1 MSTPVQSRRFASPL
15 TTSGLPSTADITHR
29 DDHFRKVPKA
39 DLQLRANV
47 RYYLTS
53 GDWIARGAYAA
64 FEAVIEHQLL
74 VLAPLH

>member
-1 MSTPVQSRRFASPL
+1 VLDPEGPIRE
-15 TTSGLPSTADITHR
+15 ADIGRLPKHV
-29 DDHFRKVPKA
+29 RKVPKA

-64 FEAVIEHQLL
+64 FKAVIEHQLL